1 MYRILISLIAL
12 LTTIA
17 SFAQKNTD
25 KGKVEIYQRGK
36 GYYYESILK
45 DVRTV
50 NDSLEKEDR
59 NPHVRF
65 TMDQSGMDLPND
77 LSLYKAVWTQSPV
90 SQGNTGTCW
99 SFSTTAFYES
109 EVFRLSGKKVDI
121 SEIYT
126 VYWEYVEK
134 ARRFI
139 EKHGDSNFEEG
150 SEGNA
155 VARIMK
161 KYGAVPGEVYTG
173 LLNNRKFH
181 THAEM
186 FAEMKGFL
194 MSLKES
200 NAWNE
205 AYALETIRSIMN
217 YHIGEPPTSFTV
229 EGKPYTPKTY
239 LKDYL
244 KLNPDDYVEILSYK
258 QEPYWEQVEYK
269 VPDNWWHSNE
279 YYNIPLDVFMETL
292 KRAILEGYS
301 MSIGGDTSETGFSK
315 ETNCAMIPD
324 YDIPSDYINEDAR
337 QFRFSNGTTGDDH
350 GIQLIGI
357 LKNYKDSGKDW
368 YLIKDSG
375 SGSRNVGENDP
386 RFGYYFFHEDYI
398 KLKMMD
404 FTIHKDA
411 VKDILKKFNGT

>member
-126 VYWEYVEK
+126 VYWKYVEK

-139 EKHGDSNFEEG
+139 EKHGN
-150 SEGNA
+150 
-155 VARIMK
+155 
-161 KYGAVPGEVYTG
+161 G
-173 LLNNRKFH
+173 LGVLENRQQ
-181 THAEM
+181 
-186 FAEMKGFL
+186 L
-194 MSLKES
+194 
-200 NAWNE
+200 
-205 AYALETIRSIMN
+205 
-217 YHIGEPPTSFTV
+217 
-229 EGKPYTPKTY
+229 
-239 LKDYL
+239 
-244 KLNPDDYVEILSYK
+244 
-258 QEPYWEQVEYK
+258 
-269 VPDNWWHSNE
+269 
-279 YYNIPLDVFMETL
+279 
-292 KRAILEGYS
+292 
-301 MSIGGDTSETGFSK
+301 SIGK
-315 ETNCAMIPD
+315 RRIH
-324 YDIPSDYINEDAR
+324 AR
-337 QFRFSNGTTGDDH
+337 ES
-350 GIQLIGI
+350 
-357 LKNYKDSGKDW
+357 S
-368 YLIKDSG
+368 S
-375 SGSRNVGENDP
+375 
-386 RFGYYFFHEDYI
+386 
-398 KLKMMD
+398 
-404 FTIHKDA
+404 
-411 VKDILKKFNGT
+411 